1 MTPSRPSRTLP
12 RLVAT
17 AGLLTALS
25 LTGCSST
32 DSGADSDGREP
43 EAGAAPQILH
53 SAELTLPLDTYIAR
67 GDRITLL
74 TRAQNTLI
82 DQCMKRYGFRYAAAG
97 GNAMPNDRA
106 RLYGLSDADQA
117 TRHGYKNT
125 DFASGPGQQ
134 AAPQPQLGPNEAL
147 FLSGEEEVDPS
158 KPVPMSQEEAE
169 QTGQGAISV
178 GGQQVPAGGCRR
190 ESYLKL
196 YAPTK
201 DAVDIMLPQNM
212 VTDSYLR
219 SGEDSRVRKV
229 TQEWSACMAEKG
241 YKTDD
246 PVSPQA
252 DLGFQSAQDS
262 PQAIA
267 AAQHDVS
274 CKERTNLV
282 GVWHTVQ
289 TAYQN
294 RLIEKNAETL
304 DLAKKQME
312 DRLRLAAQLTGTG

>member
-1 MTPSRPSRTLP
+1 MGLMMCCRGLP
-12 RLVAT
+12 RLLAT
-17 AGLLTALS
+17 SGLLTALT

-32 DSGADSDGREP
+32 GSGADDDGREP
-43 EAGAAPQILH
+43 EAGAAPRILN
-53 SAELTLPLDTYIAR
+53 SAELTLPLDAYILR
-67 GDRITLL
+67 GERVTLL
-74 TRAQNTLI
+74 TRAQNTLV
-82 DQCMKRYGFRYAAAG
+82 DQCMKRYGFRYTGQG
-97 GNAMPNDRA
+97 GDRVLNDRA
-106 RLYGLSDADQA
+106 RLYGITDADQA
-117 TRHGYKNT
+117 ARYGYSNP
-125 DFASGPGQQ
+125 DLASGGGERP
-134 AAPQPQLGPNEAL
+134 APATQLGPNESL
-147 FLSGEEEVDPS
+147 FLHGEKEVDPS

-169 QTGQGAISV
+169 QTGQGAITV
-178 GGQQVPAGGCRR
+178 DGQKVPAGGCRR

-212 VTDSYLR
+212 ATDSYLR
-219 SGEDSRVRKV
+219 AGEDSRVRKV
-229 TQEWSACMAEKG
+229 TAEWSACMAEKG

-246 PVSPQA
+246 PVSPQE
-252 DLGFQSAQDS
+252 DLGFQSAPGS

-267 AAQHDVS
+267 AAQHDVA

-289 TAYQN
+289 TAYQK
-294 RLIEKNAETL
+294 RVIEKNAETL

>member
-1 MTPSRPSRTLP
+1 MNPSSRSFTIP
-12 RLVAT
+12 RLLAT
-17 AGLLTALS
+17 VGALTALS
-25 LTGCSST
+25 MTGCSST
-32 DSGADSDGREP
+32 DPGATGDGREP
-43 EAGAAPQILH
+43 EVGTAPRILN
-53 SAELTLPLDTYIAR
+53 SADLRFPLDAYVAR
-67 GDRITLL
+67 GDRIALL

-82 DQCMKRYGFRYAAAG
+82 DQCMQRYGFRYTSLG
-97 GNAMPNDRA
+97 GNAFPNDRA
-106 RLYGLSDADQA
+106 RLYGVSDAGEA
-117 TRHGYKNT
+117 SRYGYKNP
-125 DFASGPGQQ
+125 DANSGAGQQ
-134 AAPQPQLGPNEAL
+134 VAPDPQLGPNESL
-147 FLSGEEEVDPS
+147 FMHGEKDLDPS
-158 KPVPMSQEEAE
+158 KPVPMNQEEAE
-169 QTGQGAISV
+169 RTGQGAISV
-178 GGQQVPAGGCRR
+178 DGQKVPAGGCRR

-196 YAPTK
+196 FAPTR

-219 SGEDSRVRKV
+219 SGEDSRVRQVKA
-229 TQEWSACMAEKG
+229 EWSACMAEKG

-246 PVSPQA
+246 PVAPQV

-267 AAQHDVS
+267 AAQHDVT

-282 GVWHTVQ
+282 GVWHMVQ

-312 DRLRLAAQLTGTG
+312 DRVRLAAQLTGTG

>member
-1 MTPSRPSRTLP
+1 MIPSHTACTLP
-12 RLVAT
+12 RLLT
-17 AGLLTALS
+17 TIGLLAALS

-32 DSGADSDGREP
+32 NSGADSDAREP
-43 EAGAAPQILH
+43 EVGATPQVLNSAGLK
-53 SAELTLPLDTYIAR
+53 LPLDAYIAR
-67 GDRITLL
+67 GDRIALL

-82 DQCMKRYGFRYAAAG
+82 DQCMKRYGFRYVGRG
-97 GNAMPNDRA
+97 GDPFPDDRA
-106 RLYGLSDADQA
+106 RLYGVSDAETA
-117 TRHGYKNT
+117 TRYGYKNPSSP
-125 DFASGPGQQ
+125 SGGGQQ
-134 AAPQPQLGPNEAL
+134 AAPQPQLGPNESL
-147 FLSGEEEVDPS
+147 FLNGEKDFDPS

-169 QTGQGAISV
+169 QTGQGAINV
-178 GGQQVPAGGCRR
+178 DGQKVPAGGCRR

-229 TQEWSACMAEKG
+229 TAEWSACMAEKG

-246 PVSPQA
+246 PVSAQD
-252 DLGFQSAQDS
+252 DLGFQSAQNS
-262 PQAIA
+262 PQAITA
-267 AAQHDVS
+267 ARQDVA

-282 GVWHTVQ
+282 GVWHTTH

-304 DLAKKQME
+304 DLAKKQLE
-312 DRLRLAAQLTGTG
+312 ERLRLAAQLTGTG